1 MADCLEGRGCGIYV
15 NRETW
20 DSLGPHR
27 PNKRSSGGLLVASAG
42 GWSGRDRPRR
52 RELYSYCA
60 IIVRRFPS
68 RVLLYGSSEEATVPG
83 LRTVQHQ
90 GQG

>member
-1 MADCLEGRGCGIYV
+1 MADCLEGGGCGIYV

-20 DSLGPHR
+20 DSLGPHH
-27 PNKRSSGGLLVASAG
+27 PKKRSSGGLLVASAG

-52 RELYSYCA
+52 RELCSYCA

-68 RVLLYGSSEEATVPG
+68 RVLLYGSVRRP
-83 LRTVQHQ
+83 QFPD
-90 GQG
+90 